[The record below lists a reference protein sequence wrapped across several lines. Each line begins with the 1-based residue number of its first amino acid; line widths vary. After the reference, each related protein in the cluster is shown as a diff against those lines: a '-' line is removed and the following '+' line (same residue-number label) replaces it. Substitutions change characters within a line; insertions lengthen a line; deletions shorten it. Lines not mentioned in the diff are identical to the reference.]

1 MGQHRGL
8 LPACR
13 TAGGDKG
20 RRQPESSRPRASPQR
35 RAAAPPRRPRAS
47 ASPAPPSG
55 CGRIRRATRRKK
67 GQKEGNGDPPVS
79 AAAPGSGSGC
89 PRAVPLGAGSPRAA
103 QPSSPPRHTR
113 WRRSGATSVPA
124 RGAAWVTEDAR
135 GAGIRVNPA
144 HHLTTPNQRPRP
156 FRCGV

>member
-47 ASPAPPSG
+47 ASSAPPSG

-103 QPSSPPRHTR
+103 QPLSAQAHKMAALRGHVSA
-113 WRRSGATSVPA
+113 SA
-124 RGAAWVTEDAR
+124 RGSMGNR
-135 GAGIRVNPA
+135 GCKGGGHSSKPRPPS
-144 HHLTTPNQRPRP
+144 HHAQSATTPL
-156 FRCGV
+156 